1 MRKSHISSTTK
12 NVAFESSTTKN
23 VAFEQAWLDLE
34 SYAAVEVTSE
44 EPEYPIE
51 SALQGESPGW
61 RAGTSGTQIVRL
73 LLDKP
78 HQLKH
83 ISLVFEDVENTRTQE
98 FVLRWS
104 PSRDG
109 FFREIVRQQWNFSPS
124 GSAREIENYA
134 VELSEVLVLE
144 LIIVPDKSYGD
155 ARASMQSFRLAGEAK
170 T

>member
-1 MRKSHISSTTK
+1 MRKSHI
-12 NVAFESSTTKN
+12 SSTTKN

-34 SYAAVEVTSE
+34 SYGAVEVTSE

-124 GSAREIENYA
+124 GSVREIENYA

-144 LIIVPDKSYGD
+144 LIIVPDKSYSD

>member
-1 MRKSHISSTTK
+1 MRKSYISSTTK
-12 NVAFESSTTKN
+12 S

-34 SYAAVEVTSE
+34 SYASVEVTSE
-44 EPEYPIE
+44 EAGYPIE
-51 SALQGESPGW
+51 SALEGKGPGW
-61 RAGTSGTQIVRL
+61 RASASGTQIVRL
-73 LLDKP
+73 FLDKP
-78 HQLKH
+78 QQLKH

-124 GSAREIENYA
+124 GSVREIENYA

-144 LIIVPDKSYGD
+144 LIIVPDKSYSD